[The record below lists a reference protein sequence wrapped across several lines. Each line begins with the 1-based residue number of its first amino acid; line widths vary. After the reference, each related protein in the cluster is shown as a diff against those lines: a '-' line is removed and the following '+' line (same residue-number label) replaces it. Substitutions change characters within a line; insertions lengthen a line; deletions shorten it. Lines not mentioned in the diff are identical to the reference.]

1 MWNCSRI
8 FAGKVALLSMVAFG
22 YLLLPSEAMAQEENT
37 KKPFEKPIIEEHNA
51 IPEAGTAGPVSVQKP
66 AVVKQ
71 SVPLPLPRKEV
82 HTSTHLQEKES
93 KKNESPSTL
102 SFNIF
107 LYIVDKFKEDQ
118 EIY

>member
-1 MWNCSRI
+1 M
-8 FAGKVALLSMVAFG
+8 AAFG

-37 KKPFEKPIIEEHNA
+37 KKPFEKPIVEEHNA
-51 IPEAGTAGPVSVQKP
+51 IPEAGTAGSLSVQKP

-71 SVPLPLPRKEV
+71 SVPLPLPKKEV
-82 HTSTHLQEKES
+82 HTTTHIQERES

-107 LYIVDKFKEDQ
+107 LYIVDKFKQDQ
-118 EIY
+118 N

>member
-22 YLLLPSEAMAQEENT
+22 YLLLPSEAVAQEENI
-37 KKPFEKPIIEEHNA
+37 KKPFEKPISEESSTL
-51 IPEAGTAGPVSVQKP
+51 PEAGTAAPLTVQKS
-66 AVVKQ
+66 ATVKPG
-71 SVPLPLPRKEV
+71 VPLPLPRKEV
-82 HTSTHLQEKES
+82 QPATHLQERES

-107 LYIVDKFKEDQ
+107 LYIVDKFKQDQ
-118 EIY
+118 D

>member
-8 FAGKVALLSMVAFG
+8 FAGKVALLSMAAFG

-37 KKPFEKPIIEEHNA
+37 KKPFEKPIVEEHNA
-51 IPEAGTAGPVSVQKP
+51 IPEAGTSGSLSVQKP

-82 HTSTHLQEKES
+82 HTTTHLQEREP

-118 EIY
+118 D

>member
-22 YLLLPSEAMAQEENT
+22 YLLLPSEAVAQEENT
-37 KKPFEKPIIEEHNA
+37 KKPFEKPISEESSTL
-51 IPEAGTAGPVSVQKP
+51 PEAGTAAPLTVQKS
-66 AVVKQ
+66 ATVKPG
-71 SVPLPLPRKEV
+71 VPLPLPRKEV
-82 HTSTHLQEKES
+82 QTTTHLQERES

-107 LYIVDKFKEDQ
+107 LYIVDKFKQDQ
-118 EIY
+118 D

>member
-8 FAGKVALLSMVAFG
+8 FASKVALLSMAAFG
-22 YLLLPSEAMAQEENT
+22 YLLLPSEARAQEENT
-37 KKPFEKPIIEEHNA
+37 KKPFEKPILEESSTL
-51 IPEAGTAGPVSVQKP
+51 PEAATAVPVPGQK
-66 AVVKQ
+66 AATVKPGL
-71 SVPLPLPRKEV
+71 PLPLSKKDAPS
-82 HTSTHLQEKES
+82 STHLQEKES

-118 EIY
+118 DN

>member
-1 MWNCSRI
+1 M
-8 FAGKVALLSMVAFG
+8 AAFG

-37 KKPFEKPIIEEHNA
+37 KKPFEKPIVEEHNA
-51 IPEAGTAGPVSVQKP
+51 IPEAGTAGSLSVQKP

-71 SVPLPLPRKEV
+71 SVPLPLPKKEV
-82 HTSTHLQEKES
+82 HTTTHIQERES

-107 LYIVDKFKEDQ
+107 LYIVDKFKQDQ
-118 EIY
+118 D

>member
-8 FAGKVALLSMVAFG
+8 FAGKVALLSMATFG
-22 YLLLPSEAMAQEENT
+22 YLLLPSEARAQEENT
-37 KKPFEKPIIEEHNA
+37 KKPFEKPSVEEHHSF
-51 IPEAGTAGPVSVQKP
+51 PEAGTATPVSVQKP
-66 AVVKQ
+66 AVVRQ
-71 SVPLPLPRKEV
+71 GIPIPLPRKEV
-82 HTSTHLQEKES
+82 HTSTNLQEKES

-118 EIY
+118 EN

>member
-1 MWNCSRI
+1 MWNCSRN
-8 FAGKVALLSMVAFG
+8 FAGKVALLCMAAFG

-37 KKPFEKPIIEEHNA
+37 KKPFEKPIVEEHNA
-51 IPEAGTAGPVSVQKP
+51 IPEAGTAGSLSVQKP

-82 HTSTHLQEKES
+82 HTTTHLQERES

-118 EIY
+118 D

>member
-8 FAGKVALLSMVAFG
+8 FAGKVALLSMAAFG
-22 YLLLPSEAMAQEENT
+22 YLLLTSEAIAQEENT
-37 KKPFEKPIIEEHNA
+37 KKPFEKPIAEEHNA
-51 IPEAGTAGPVSVQKP
+51 IPEGGTAGSLSVQKP

-71 SVPLPLPRKEV
+71 NVPLPLPRKEV
-82 HTSTHLQEKES
+82 HTTTHLQERES

-107 LYIVDKFKEDQ
+107 LYIVDKFKQDQ
-118 EIY
+118 EN

>member
-8 FAGKVALLSMVAFG
+8 FAAKVALLSMVAFG
-22 YLLLPSEAMAQEENT
+22 YLLLPSEARAQEENT
-37 KKPFEKPIIEEHNA
+37 KKPFEKPSAEEHHSL
-51 IPEAGTAGPVSVQKP
+51 PEAGTAPQVSVQKP

-71 SVPLPLPRKEV
+71 GLPIPSPRKEV

-93 KKNESPSTL
+93 KKNDSPSTL

-118 EIY
+118 DN

>member
-8 FAGKVALLSMVAFG
+8 FAGKVALLSMAAFG
-22 YLLLPSEAMAQEENT
+22 YLLLPSEARAQEENS
-37 KKPFEKPIIEEHNA
+37 KKPFEKPISEES
-51 IPEAGTAGPVSVQKP
+51 ITLPEAGTATTVSVQKP
-66 AVVKQ
+66 AVAKPGI
-71 SVPLPLPRKEV
+71 PLPLPRKEA
-82 HTSTHLQEKES
+82 HMGTHLQERES

-118 EIY
+118 DN

>member
-1 MWNCSRI
+1 MWNCSRN
-8 FAGKVALLSMVAFG
+8 FAGKVALLCMAAFG

-37 KKPFEKPIIEEHNA
+37 KKPFEKPIVEEHNA
-51 IPEAGTAGPVSVQKP
+51 IPEAGTAGSLSVQKP

-71 SVPLPLPRKEV
+71 SVPLPLPKKEV
-82 HTSTHLQEKES
+82 HTTTHIQERES

-107 LYIVDKFKEDQ
+107 LYIVDKFKQDQ
-118 EIY
+118 N

>member
-1 MWNCSRI
+1 M
-8 FAGKVALLSMVAFG
+8 AAFG

-37 KKPFEKPIIEEHNA
+37 KKAFEKPIVEEHNA
-51 IPEAGTAGPVSVQKP
+51 IPEAGTAGSLSVQKP

-71 SVPLPLPRKEV
+71 SVPLPLPKKEV
-82 HTSTHLQEKES
+82 HTTTHIQERES

-107 LYIVDKFKEDQ
+107 LYIVDKFKQDQ
-118 EIY
+118 D

>member
-1 MWNCSRI
+1 MAS
-8 FAGKVALLSMVAFG
+8 FG

-37 KKPFEKPIIEEHNA
+37 KKPFEKPIVEDIS
-51 IPEAGTAGPVSVQKP
+51 TVSESGAAATIFSQKP

-71 SVPLPLPRKEV
+71 SVPLPLPKKEV
-82 HTSTHLQEKES
+82 HTTTHIQERES

-107 LYIVDKFKEDQ
+107 LYIVDKFKQDQ
-118 EIY
+118 D

>member
-8 FAGKVALLSMVAFG
+8 FASKVTLLSLVAFG
-22 YLLLPSEAMAQEENT
+22 YLLLPSEARAQEENT
-37 KKPFEKPIIEEHNA
+37 KKPFEKPSVEEHHSF
-51 IPEAGTAGPVSVQKP
+51 PEVGTSTPASVQKP
-66 AVVKQ
+66 AAVKQ
-71 SVPLPLPRKEV
+71 GLPIPLPRKEV

-93 KKNESPSTL
+93 KKNDSPSTL

-118 EIY
+118 G

>member
-1 MWNCSRI
+1 MWNCSRN
-8 FAGKVALLSMVAFG
+8 FAGKVALLCMASFG

-37 KKPFEKPIIEEHNA
+37 KKPFEKPIVEDIS
-51 IPEAGTAGPVSVQKP
+51 TVSESGAAATIFSQKP

-71 SVPLPLPRKEV
+71 SVPLPLPKKEV
-82 HTSTHLQEKES
+82 HTTTHLQERES

-107 LYIVDKFKEDQ
+107 LYIVDKFKQDQ
-118 EIY
+118 D

>member
-8 FAGKVALLSMVAFG
+8 FAGKVALLSMAAFG
-22 YLLLPSEAMAQEENT
+22 YLLLPSEAIAQEENT
-37 KKPFEKPIIEEHNA
+37 KKPFEKPIVEDIS
-51 IPEAGTAGPVSVQKP
+51 TVSESGAAATLFTQKP

-82 HTSTHLQEKES
+82 PTATQLQEKES

-107 LYIVDKFKEDQ
+107 LYIVDKFKQDQ
-118 EIY
+118 D

>member
-22 YLLLPSEAMAQEENT
+22 YLLLPSEAVAQEENT
-37 KKPFEKPIIEEHNA
+37 KKPFEKPISEESSTL
-51 IPEAGTAGPVSVQKP
+51 PEAGTAAPLTVQKS
-66 AVVKQ
+66 ATVKPG
-71 SVPLPLPRKEV
+71 VPLPLPRKEV
-82 HTSTHLQEKES
+82 QPATHLQERES

-107 LYIVDKFKEDQ
+107 LYIVDKFKQDQ
-118 EIY
+118 D

>member
-1 MWNCSRI
+1 MWNCTRN
-8 FAGKVALLSMVAFG
+8 FAGKVALLSMAAFG

-37 KKPFEKPIIEEHNA
+37 KKPFEKPIVEEHNA
-51 IPEAGTAGPVSVQKP
+51 IPEAGTAGSLSVQKP

-82 HTSTHLQEKES
+82 PTATQLQEKES

-107 LYIVDKFKEDQ
+107 LYIVDKFKQDQ
-118 EIY
+118 D